1 MNQFVLNMLFIRE
14 QTLDWLNSAGII
26 AIQFLKHHAY
36 TFYSVCVYNRKP
48 STREFIGY
56 ALEARL
62 RMILPYIDTWPQ
74 AMAIQT
80 LPQNA
85 VESWTNLANL
95 VDEVWYY
102 AGDRSVDVSKE
113 FVCLMVMLPL
123 DFPMVC
129 VC

>member
-1 MNQFVLNMLFIRE
+1 
-14 QTLDWLNSAGII
+14 
-26 AIQFLKHHAY
+26 
-36 TFYSVCVYNRKP
+36 
-48 STREFIGY
+48 
-56 ALEARL
+56 
-62 RMILPYIDTWPQ
+62 
-74 AMAIQT
+74 MAIQT